1 MAESEEELKSLLIR
15 VKEESEKAGLKF
27 SIQETKIMAS
37 SPMISWQIDGEKW
50 KPWQTLFSWAQKSL
64 HMVPAAMKL
73 KDTWVSLV
81 AQTVKSLAAMQETQ
95 VLYLGQ
101 ENPLEKG
108 RASHS
113 NILAWRIP
121 WTEETDGLHSIGSQ
135 RVRHSWA
142 TNTALGR
149 IAMTVLDSILKSRD
163 ITLLTKF
170 RIVKAIV
177 FSVVMYRLWVRP

>member
-27 SIQETKIMAS
+27 SIQKTKIMAS

-50 KPWQTLFSWAQKSL
+50 KPWQTSFSWAPKSL

-81 AQTVKSLAAMQETQ
+81 AQTVKSLPAMQETQ

-121 WTEETDGLHSIGSQ
+121 WTEEPDGLHSIGLQ
-135 RVRHSWA
+135 RVRHSWV
-142 TNTALGR
+142 TNTAPWK
-149 IAMTVLDSILKSRD
+149 DSYDSSRQHIKKQRHHFAD
-163 ITLLTKF
+163 KGPYSQSYCF
-170 RIVKAIV
+170 FSSHVQIV
-177 FSVVMYRLWVRP
+177 S